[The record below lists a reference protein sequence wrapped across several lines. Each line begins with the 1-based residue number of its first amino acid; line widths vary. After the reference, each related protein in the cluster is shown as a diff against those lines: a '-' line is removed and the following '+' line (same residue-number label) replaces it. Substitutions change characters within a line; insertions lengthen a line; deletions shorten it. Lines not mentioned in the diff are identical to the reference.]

1 MKTGLTLTT
10 ILSQTLRSP
19 ATAVI
24 VGGALL
30 CAGCGQP
37 AGDAPAKTDTPAAT
51 ADAHD
56 HDHEGH
62 SHEGESG
69 DITAAM
75 AKLSAEDRVLAE
87 TQKVCVV
94 AKEPLGS
101 MGTPIKVEHD
111 GQVAFLCCA
120 GCKEAFEADP
130 EKYLAALKE
139 GGDAAAVPATE
150 GETAPATDAAAEPKS
165 EGT

>member
-1 MKTGLTLTT
+1 MKSDMHLIANLTRNM
-10 ILSQTLRSP
+10 RS
-19 ATAVI
+19 AASAV
-24 VGGALL
+24 VAGGALL
-30 CAGCGQP
+30 CAGCGQQ
-37 AGDAPAKTDTPAAT
+37 AADAPASKTDAPAT

-56 HDHEGH
+56 HAHEGH

-69 DITAAM
+69 DIAAAM
-75 AKLSAEDRVLAE
+75 AKLSAKDRALAE

-94 AKEPLGS
+94 ANEPLGS

-130 EKYLAALKE
+130 QKFLAALKE
-139 GGDAAAVPATE
+139 GGEAAAVPAPE
-150 GETAPATDAAAEPKS
+150 GETAPVTDPAAEPQS